1 MMCGQHA
8 LNSVLQ
14 GNYFTPPDLAQIAH
28 ELDQLEQGVQQ
39 SRDGRSTNM
48 DDTGYFSVQVLENAL
63 KNAFGLT
70 LIRWRSEEMR
80 PYQAV
85 PDVCPQPEQHWFTI
99 RRFGHPRRKGH
110 WFNLNSFL
118 ESPEWVG
125 NTYLGMVLQQAEREG
140 YSVFVVRPLDSSNP
154 EHMLPET
161 EADLLAETL
170 DPGDFEGQVQR
181 ISTTRTQPTSSSSN
195 AIEVA
200 SSSATTGFENEDM
213 ELQRA
218 LQASI
223 AAGYGGGSIYEFP
236 DQPPATASA
245 SVPRSSSLGLGYG
258 GDASRSSG
266 PPSRRTPVPAAD
278 DPPSPQFDAN
288 DPVAAS
294 AARAR
299 LRLEQMQREQTAAL
313 QGLGGGYETVELDPA
328 AAARRREAQDRV
340 RRAREE
346 EEEQVRRAMEESL
359 RSHGQGAGD
368 EDLSQYSTPPSMPGG
383 FGATGSRNYDDEDEQ
398 LQAAL
403 KASLE
408 THAASGAPPVSVRH
422 KACQLRALHAR
433 AGASTGMLPPS
444 TASTSSA
451 PITKPAENS
460 EDEDEDEDE
469 EEEEE
474 KPASKSPEVE
484 AKAEVADP
492 DEIRRRRLARMPLDM
507 AAITGPS
514 GILSLD
520 GLVNPFVS
528 SDPPEPGAF
537 AETLLLDSTS
547 FLRGLLRVG
556 QGGGQNTIHYAIAT
570 AGPVTVISHPATC
583 RNAAVIRWAS
593 GENGKQ
599 TTIETEG
606 LVLTLDAWVKV
617 TDWGSTKRFQ
627 RYGTQPW
634 IKWTEKR
641 GRWQAVDLD
650 RRVLAIM
657 VSRKSALGT
666 RLKLTS
672 TGLLYADAIVLTAL
686 ITVSGPYDW
695 KRYPAAAAE
704 PPRSELPSY
713 GEAPFT
719 RPLASLT
726 GLVVP
731 TIRSR
736 AIHSAPSLP
745 PIARPAPLPVPG
757 QPVILTLSTHQL
769 LSGVFSNGDR
779 PEVVITTVG
788 PHTTIARY
796 VQGEDETER
805 RLQRMANIEW
815 VSSSWKGKR
824 LTRLRMH
831 GQKKIVDEIMYSTSP
846 FFEKR
851 TTLWVSRL
859 LAMDYMGRGLEP
871 DIFHPLPLHILL
883 FLFHPVH
890 MSLPPRRTPLATL
903 SRRITSAGTTLELT
917 PEGWDLLDSIILTSL
932 LVLCGTHDWKRVSGI
947 GVPVRAQEPDPDRAS
962 LDTMDAMAVGE
973 EMITGL
979 DGWASPPD
987 LLELSPGP
995 GVAI

>member
-1 MMCGQHA
+1 
-8 LNSVLQ
+8 
-14 GNYFTPPDLAQIAH
+14 
-28 ELDQLEQGVQQ
+28 
-39 SRDGRSTNM
+39 
-48 DDTGYFSVQVLENAL
+48 
-63 KNAFGLT
+63 
-70 LIRWRSEEMR
+70 
-80 PYQAV
+80 
-85 PDVCPQPEQHWFTI
+85 
-99 RRFGHPRRKGH
+99 
-110 WFNLNSFL
+110 
-118 ESPEWVG
+118 
-125 NTYLGMVLQQAEREG
+125 
-140 YSVFVVRPLDSSNP
+140 
-154 EHMLPET
+154 
-161 EADLLAETL
+161 
-170 DPGDFEGQVQR
+170 
-181 ISTTRTQPTSSSSN
+181 
-195 AIEVA
+195 
-200 SSSATTGFENEDM
+200 
-213 ELQRA
+213 
-218 LQASI
+218 
-223 AAGYGGGSIYEFP
+223 
-236 DQPPATASA
+236 
-245 SVPRSSSLGLGYG
+245 
-258 GDASRSSG
+258 
-266 PPSRRTPVPAAD
+266 
-278 DPPSPQFDAN
+278 
-288 DPVAAS
+288 
-294 AARAR
+294 
-299 LRLEQMQREQTAAL
+299 
-313 QGLGGGYETVELDPA
+313 
-328 AAARRREAQDRV
+328 
-340 RRAREE
+340 
-346 EEEQVRRAMEESL
+346 
-359 RSHGQGAGD
+359 
-368 EDLSQYSTPPSMPGG
+368 
-383 FGATGSRNYDDEDEQ
+383 
-398 LQAAL
+398 
-403 KASLE
+403 
-408 THAASGAPPVSVRH
+408 
-422 KACQLRALHAR
+422 
-433 AGASTGMLPPS
+433 
-444 TASTSSA
+444 
-451 PITKPAENS
+451 
-460 EDEDEDEDE
+460 
-469 EEEEE
+469 
-474 KPASKSPEVE
+474 
-484 AKAEVADP
+484 
-492 DEIRRRRLARMPLDM
+492 MPLDM

-528 SDPPEPGAF
+528 SDPPEPGRLPRHCSSTRLRF
-537 AETLLLDSTS
+537 AWTAES
-547 FLRGLLRVG
+547 R

-617 TDWGSTKRFQ
+617 TDWVPQSGPKSVDD
-627 RYGTQPW
+627 
-634 IKWTEKR
+634 
-641 GRWQAVDLD
+641 GRQSILTGAYWPSWS
-650 RRVLAIM
+650 LAN
-657 VSRKSALGT
+657 
-666 RLKLTS
+666 
-672 TGLLYADAIVLTAL
+672 AIVLTAL

-851 TTLWVSRL
+851 ERRFGSPGFLPWITWV
-859 LAMDYMGRGLEP
+859 EP
-871 DIFHPLPLHILL
+871 RAGHLPPTPSPHPPLPL
-883 FLFHPVH
+883 PSGTYVA
-890 MSLPPRRTPLATL
+890 PTPTDAPRHL

-979 DGWASPPD
+979 DGPGAGSGYLSPAMRDGSGVLTPARAVGSLTPMMASVHPSPVPSRPASPP
-987 LLELSPGP
+987 PY
-995 GVAI
+995 